1 MKPAGELESIHINLR
16 INKQLWKKIHRLAIT
31 EETSISLL
39 VNEALTQWL
48 KWIMKAEQDELSKVK
63 KIKEDD
69 LKEYQKEI
77 LETQKLIEEFRR
89 EKIKLKH
96 LQFKK
101 ETGKGYSRGPYK
113 KKSRNAIEEPIR
125 KPVKKEA
132 AIEQVVVPEEKP
144 KKKIRKKKEE
154 NQSELLLF

>member
-39 VNEALTQWL
+39 VNDALTQWL
-48 KWIMKAEQDELSKVK
+48 KWIMKAEQDESAKVK
-63 KIKEDD
+63 KIKEED
-69 LKEYQKEI
+69 LKEYQREI
-77 LETQKLIEEFRR
+77 LETQKLIEEYRR
-89 EKIKLKH
+89 QKIKLKH
-96 LQFKK
+96 LQYKK

-113 KKSRNAIEEPIR
+113 KKSRSVIEEPIA
-125 KPVKKEA
+125 KQVKKRIA
-132 AIEQVVVPEEKP
+132 VKAVIAPEEKQ
-144 KKKIRKKKEE
+144 KKKSKKKKEE